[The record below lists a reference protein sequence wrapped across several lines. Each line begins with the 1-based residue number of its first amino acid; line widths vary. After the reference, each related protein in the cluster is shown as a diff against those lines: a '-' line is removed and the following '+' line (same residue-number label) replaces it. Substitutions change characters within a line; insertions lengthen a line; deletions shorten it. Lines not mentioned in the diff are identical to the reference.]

1 MAHGLMA
8 SAHGIHET
16 KMIPCQPG
24 STLGSPCPLSLRNL
38 FRCPYHVSIWV
49 NYKGSGL
56 EIRCMGRRPRCG
68 PGSTSLPRGVSM
80 SIHWPHPGGFWGARR
95 SERSE
100 RSLLR
105 AKEMS
110 LLVYPAPMSLW
121 HSLWAIRRLRHFAL
135 RSSRTAIILALQS
148 LLGA

>member
-1 MAHGLMA
+1 MSSLKDLKKICSFTFLIFGLIWPTFNIGTFVILA
-8 SAHGIHET
+8 WAACENLGTFGI
-16 KMIPCQPG
+16 G
-24 STLGSPCPLSLRNL
+24 
-38 FRCPYHVSIWV
+38 IWV

-110 LLVYPAPMSLW
+110 LLVYPVCWLLFGVIHPGWRATL
-121 HSLWAIRRLRHFAL
+121 HNVG
-135 RSSRTAIILALQS
+135 LA
-148 LLGA
+148 